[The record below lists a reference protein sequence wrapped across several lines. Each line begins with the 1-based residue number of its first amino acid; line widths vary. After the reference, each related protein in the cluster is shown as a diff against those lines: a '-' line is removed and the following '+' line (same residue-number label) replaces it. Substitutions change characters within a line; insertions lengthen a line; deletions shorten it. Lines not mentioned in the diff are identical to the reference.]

1 MLRMELS
8 SADATT
14 ARFQNVCCNNCGKDE
29 TTPFLEDTDYAF
41 VRCQNCGLVYQDPQ
55 PVLGELRERYNQEY
69 FEYEF
74 DNEAN
79 FFNLMLLGMKDIG
92 FDPAAWQSSDAT
104 STTRTF
110 LDIGCA
116 TGRLLQHMRE
126 NGWSVRGVDL
136 TPESAAYGREHRD
149 LDIFAGTLEEA
160 ALPTHSQ
167 SVIHFSHL
175 IEHVPNPKSF
185 LQEVARVL
193 EPGGLVL
200 VTTPNVRGFQA
211 RLFGNQWRQ
220 AIADHTYL
228 FDKKTIRQSL
238 LDAGL
243 TPTNLR
249 TWGGLAA
256 GTAPKWLKLPAD
268 KLAKHM
274 GFGDVMMISAQSSPT
289 P

>member
-1 MLRMELS
+1 MES
-8 SADATT
+8 STTGATT
-14 ARFQNVCCNNCGKDE
+14 ARIQNICCNLCGADDS
-29 TTPFLEDTDYAF
+29 TPFLGDTDYAF
-41 VRCQNCGLVYQDPQ
+41 VRCRNCRLVYQYPQ
-55 PVLGELRERYNQEY
+55 PVFDELRNRYNQGY

-92 FDPAAWQSSDAT
+92 FDPATWQSSDAT
-104 STTRTF
+104 RTARTF

-116 TGRLLQHMRE
+116 TGRLLEHMRE

-136 TPESAAYGREHRD
+136 TPESAAYGRERRD
-149 LDIFAGTLEEA
+149 LDIFAGTLAEA

-175 IEHVPNPKSF
+175 IEHVPNPRSF
-185 LQEVARVL
+185 LQEVVRVL

-211 RLFGNQWRQ
+211 RLFGNRWRQ
-220 AIADHTYL
+220 VIADHTYL
-228 FDKKTIRQSL
+228 FDKKTLRQSL

-243 TPTNLR
+243 TPSHLV

-256 GTAPKWLKLPAD
+256 GTAPKWLKWPAD
-268 KLAKHM
+268 RLAKRM
-274 GFGDVMMISAQSSPT
+274 GFGDVMMIAAQSSRT